1 VADVA
6 RGAAMKRVL
15 LTLAV
20 AMLCLAARAAE
31 PDVPPPESIAI
42 TGMVHN
48 PSSITHEEI
57 AKLPP
62 IEVTVSEETDHGP
75 MTGKY
80 RGALLWTIVSN
91 AGLVN
96 GPEKNA
102 YLKHT
107 ILVSG
112 VDGYAVALSEGEIDP
127 KLEGKQ
133 IIVAY
138 MKDGK
143 LFDGLRLIVP
153 GDVHASRDVRDL
165 LIIEVK

>member
-1 VADVA
+1 M
-6 RGAAMKRVL
+6 RGARIAFAALL
-15 LTLAV
+15 LTATQ
-20 AMLCLAARAAE
+20 AFAAE
-31 PDVPPPESIAI
+31 PDVPPPESVVL
-42 TGMVHN
+42 TGAVKE
-48 PSSITHEEI
+48 PDSITKEELSR
-57 AKLPP
+57 LPP
-62 IEVTVSEETDHGP
+62 VDVTLNAQTDKDPVQG
-75 MTGKY
+75 TF
-80 RGALLWTIVSN
+80 RGVLLWTLIDR

-96 GPEKNA
+96 GSEKNA

-112 VDGYAVALSEGEIDP
+112 VDGYTVALSEGEIDP

-133 IIVAY
+133 VIIAY

-165 LIIEVK
+165 LTIEVK

>member
-1 VADVA
+1 
-6 RGAAMKRVL
+6 MKRVL

-20 AMLCLAARAAE
+20 TLLCAAARAAE
-31 PDVPPPESIAI
+31 PDVPPPESVVL
-42 TGMVHN
+42 TGAVKA
-48 PSSITHEEI
+48 PDSITKEELSR
-57 AKLPP
+57 LPP
-62 IEVTVSEETDHGP
+62 VDVTLNAQADKDPLQGTF
-75 MTGKY
+75 
-80 RGALLWTIVSN
+80 RGVLLWTLIDR

-96 GPEKNA
+96 GTEKNA

-112 VDGYAVALSEGEIDP
+112 VDGYTIALSEGEIDP
-127 KLEGKQ
+127 KLEGKKV
-133 IIVAY
+133 IVAY

-153 GDVHASRDVRDL
+153 GDAHASRDVRDL